1 MRKHATFQPVAGGD
15 VAVASED
22 GFDDLGE
29 GFVLEDVVV
38 AAATEERH
46 PRDDGKAEA
55 GSLTAVGEVGIERD
69 EIAAQ
74 PIAMK
79 FQLLSKIT
87 RSRTCPSLSRRVA
100 VIILIV
106 SRSPLDPSSSRSA

>member
-38 AAATEERH
+38 AAETEERH
-46 PRDDGKAEA
+46 PWDDGEA
-55 GSLTAVGEVGIERD
+55 GIERD

>member
-1 MRKHATFQPVAGGD
+1 MQLRQPVAGGD
-15 VAVASED
+15 VAVVGED

-46 PRDDGKAEA
+46 PRDDGEA
-55 GSLTAVGEVGIERD
+55 GIERD

-106 SRSPLDPSSSRSA
+106 SRSPLDPSPSRSA